1 MFSWKKKM
9 LAVLLSGT
17 ALFMAAGCGS
27 ESADK
32 KADTGKAAGKKG
44 EIVVYTSQ
52 PEADIQKIITAFNK
66 QNPNVKVNVFRSGT
80 EEVISKVMAEQK
92 AGSVKADVLLVAD
105 DVTFTRLKDQKL
117 LEAYKSPELKGIPA
131 QFIDKDNM
139 YTGTKVITTGIMVNT
154 KQAKADPK
162 GLKDLVKP
170 EYKGQLVMPSPLY
183 SGAAAYNLGVL
194 TRTKDMGWKF
204 YESLKANGVT
214 VVKGNGAVQKAV
226 AAGEKAYGLVA
237 DYMANRSRQKGAPV
251 KFIYPAEGSPYV
263 TEPIGL
269 MKASKN
275 KDAAKAFIDFVLSQK
290 GQEVAANMGYT
301 PVKEG
306 VKAPE
311 GLKSIKDFKALAG
324 DVAALFKGREDDKKK
339 FTSLFQ

>member
-27 ESADK
+27 QGTDK
-32 KADTGKAAGKKG
+32 KADSGKAAGKKG

-275 KDAAKAFIDFVLSQK
+275 KEAAKAFIDFVLSQK